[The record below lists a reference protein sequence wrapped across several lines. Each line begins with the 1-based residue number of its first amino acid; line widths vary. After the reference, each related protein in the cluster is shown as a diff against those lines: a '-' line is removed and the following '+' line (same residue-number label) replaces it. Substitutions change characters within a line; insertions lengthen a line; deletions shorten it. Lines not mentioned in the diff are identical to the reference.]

1 VKFPPRVVRKQDQSC
16 AGSDVEAMLAAL
28 SIAWTV
34 ELQLGIILLGTEEP
48 IADNVAGE
56 IVRRLGPAEIIE
68 RTEGLCN

>member
-1 VKFPPRVVRKQDQSC
+1 
-16 AGSDVEAMLAAL
+16 MLAAL

-34 ELQLGIILLGTEEP
+34 GLKLGIILLGTEEP